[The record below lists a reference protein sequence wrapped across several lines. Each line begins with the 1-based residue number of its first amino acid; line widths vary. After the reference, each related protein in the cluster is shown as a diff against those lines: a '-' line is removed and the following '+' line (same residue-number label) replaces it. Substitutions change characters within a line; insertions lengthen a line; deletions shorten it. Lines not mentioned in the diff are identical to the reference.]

1 MNREEYLKELS
12 KYLKRLPKKDY
23 DDTMNYFE
31 EYFEEVGIEGE
42 QDLIRELGSPST
54 AASEI
59 LSKLLNENKGKNEGK
74 NKLFNFG
81 ENKLLRTF
89 LIAILC
95 ILAAPFGIPATI
107 VVISIILS
115 FFMICV
121 SIIFVLF
128 ALSLVGI
135 FFLVLSS
142 LIAGLFT
149 IFLLSIPGGMFL
161 LGCGLIILGLNGL
174 LYIAGKYVV
183 SFLINLCKE
192 TVSYISRRRG
202 KKYE

>member
-1 MNREEYLKELS
+1 MNK
-12 KYLKRLPKKDY
+12 
-23 DDTMNYFE
+23 
-31 EYFEEVGIEGE
+31 I
-42 QDLIRELGSPST
+42 LIRELGSPST

-59 LSKLLNENKGKNEGK
+59 LSKLLNENKGKNEEK

-95 ILAAPFGIPATI
+95 ILAAPFGIPVTI

-115 FFMICV
+115 FFMICL

-135 FFLVLSS
+135 FF
-142 LIAGLFT
+142 
-149 IFLLSIPGGMFL
+149 
-161 LGCGLIILGLNGL
+161 
-174 LYIAGKYVV
+174 
-183 SFLINLCKE
+183 
-192 TVSYISRRRG
+192 
-202 KKYE
+202 

>member
-115 FFMICV
+115 FFMICL

-135 FFLVLSS
+135 FISFKFL
-142 LIAGLFT
+142 ITGLFT

-174 LYIAGKYVV
+174 LYIAGKFIV